1 MIERLIITG
10 LIIVMALVLFGAWQ
24 AWQKRRIGRVSLSL
38 DESLA
43 NRPAVLYF
51 RGDSCPTCPTQ
62 GRFLDKLRLELGE
75 ERFELRTIDAEKER
89 DTAVQF
95 GILSLPTTIILNA
108 TGDVKHINYGLTNHQ
123 KLAQQLENIT

>member
-24 AWQKRRIGRVSLSL
+24 AWQKRRIGQVSLA
-38 DESLA
+38 EALA
-43 NRPAVLYF
+43 NQRPAVLYF

-62 GRFLDKLRLELGE
+62 GRFLDRLRQELGDD
-75 ERFELRTIDAEKER
+75 RFELRTIDAEKEQ
-89 DTAVQF
+89 DTAVKF
-95 GILSLPTTIILNA
+95 GIFSLPTTIILSA